1 MEPDKLLPHEP
12 QAEKLV
18 LGTIMTERNALNE
31 VRDILSP
38 ECFYDKLNRAVYEAI
53 TAIDARGESP
63 DLVTVAN
70 EMRKQ
75 SDTVDF
81 YTLSKISE
89 CYTNDIYQHAAI
101 LHDKEKRRRFIEIGM
116 LMQQRAYSEENDI
129 VDILTEAEESL
140 KGLFQSS
147 KDNIATLN
155 QAIRE
160 VNEQMSRNASDDR
173 PLTGTPTGFSKI
185 DGRSGGLQRS
195 DLVVIAADTS
205 SGKSSLAIAL
215 TLSAAK
221 YGDGVAFYSM
231 EMKKEQIAARMIA
244 IESGVPA
251 QNIVYISVETP
262 IVFYKK
268 SGDVYEPCIQIDSRG
283 FSDCIAIILPEFDP
297 ARPTSTAERGIQ
309 VFSAEEKDAPRGALV
324 FYNWFNDALEAK
336 ISIRDA
342 NGVRKSDQTFTL
354 KLGDHCVSLPAQ
366 DKRDICDLE
375 LSVGSGSAKRTLYA
389 SSMRLRDDQCTFF
402 FAVPKKDAA
411 QDGNARPDFKSF
423 RIPR

>member
-1 MEPDKLLPHEP
+1 MRHQRNPMKNLTRCIPFLAVLPIVASCAGGDAEKAEPATPPQIARAAENAPQPETPAPAPAEKPLPPPAAPAAPAVVEATP
-12 QAEKLV
+12 LAPAAPAAEKL
-18 LGTIMTERNALNE
+18 IRFRCAYWDAPKNAVPLF
-31 VRDILSP
+31 VRD
-38 ECFYDKLNRAVYEAI
+38 A
-53 TAIDARGESP
+53 GEIKRCE
-63 DLVTVAN
+63 L
-70 EMRKQ
+70 
-75 SDTVDF
+75 
-81 YTLSKISE
+81 
-89 CYTNDIYQHAAI
+89 YQMA
-101 LHDKEKRRRFIEIGM
+101 F
-116 LMQQRAYSEENDI
+116 
-129 VDILTEAEESL
+129 
-140 KGLFQSS
+140 
-147 KDNIATLN
+147 
-155 QAIRE
+155 RE
-160 VNEQMSRNASDDR
+160 
-173 PLTGTPTGFSKI
+173 TF
-185 DGRSGGLQRS
+185 
-195 DLVVIAADTS
+195 
-205 SGKSSLAIAL
+205 
-215 TLSAAK
+215 
-221 YGDGVAFYSM
+221 
-231 EMKKEQIAARMIA
+231 
-244 IESGVPA
+244 
-251 QNIVYISVETP
+251 SVETP

-342 NGVRKSDQTFTL
+342 DGVRKSDQTFTL

-366 DKRDICDLE
+366 GKRDICDLE